1 MRAPDG
7 TVYDLTGE
15 GPPVVLVHGFG
26 LDRHMWQWL
35 LPDVADFRVLSYD
48 LTGHGESPDP
58 AQTPSLMMFGEQIL
72 RLMDHCGIDR
82 AAIAGFSLGGM
93 IARRFVIDHAD
104 RVSALAIL
112 NSAHD
117 RTSEDRAAILKR
129 VEQARASGPAST
141 VEAALERWFTA
152 PFREAHPEIMDRVRA
167 WVRANRPA
175 VYPEIYR
182 VLAEGDIEIAGPI
195 RGISCPTLVM
205 TGEEDYG
212 NSPEMTRRMAEAIP
226 ESEAMILPGL
236 RHMGLAEDPRAF
248 NAPVVGFLKRHLAA
262 RG

>member
-35 LPDVADFRVLSYD
+35 LPDLAGFRVLSYD

-58 AQTPSLMMFGEQIL
+58 AQTPNLTMFGEQIL
-72 RLMDHCGIDR
+72 RLMDHCGTDR

-93 IARRFVIDHAD
+93 IARRFVIDHAH

-117 RTSEDRAAILKR
+117 RTPEERAAILKR
-129 VEQARASGPAST
+129 VEQVRADGPAAT
-141 VEAALERWFTA
+141 VEAALERWFTV
-152 PFREAHPEIMDRVRA
+152 PFSAANPGVMDQVRR
-167 WVRANRPA
+167 WVLANRPA

-182 VLAEGDIEIAGPI
+182 VLAVGDAEIAGPI
-195 RGISCPTLVM
+195 RDIRCRTLVM

-212 NSPEMTRRMAEAIP
+212 NSPDMTQRMAEAIP
-226 ESEAMILPGL
+226 GADAVILPGL
-236 RHMGLAEDPRAF
+236 RHMGLAEDAQAF
-248 NAPVVGFLKRHLAA
+248 NAPLVAFLNRSLPAT
-262 RG
+262 